1 MFGGARILLNLACV
15 LYMPIGDALTIVF
28 TEPLWTLALS
38 KLLLKVKIGA
48 WKVAFGLLLIFG
60 TLLCIQPPF
69 LFPTYPF
76 GDDKNTTD
84 SLNERDDGD
93 DDDGGGYYIGVMLA
107 LSCALCG
114 AMANVSMAKC
124 EKVSSKVLM
133 FYSGLGGLLLSL
145 LVSALDPAADL
156 LLTLASIP
164 GTTWMLLTVLGV
176 MGILGCFSMSAS
188 LRLIPPT
195 TVAMLR
201 ALEIIMAYIAQ
212 VATCYNYNVL
222 VFSLFKLNILGI
234 CDGRDTQHYRRM
246 WFILGDC
253 QCYCFCNGGNSA
265 SKKS

>member
-48 WKVAFGLLLIFG
+48 WKVAFGLLLILG

-76 GDDKNTTD
+76 GDDSNTTD
-84 SLNERDDGD
+84 SWNERDDGD
-93 DDDGGGYYIGVMLA
+93 DDDDGAGYYIGVMLA
-107 LSCALCG
+107 LGCALCG

-164 GTTWMLLTVLGV
+164 GTTWLLLIVLGV

-212 VATCYNYNVL
+212 VAT
-222 VFSLFKLNILGI
+222 
-234 CDGRDTQHYRRM
+234 
-246 WFILGDC
+246 
-253 QCYCFCNGGNSA
+253 
-265 SKKS
+265 